1 MPVQLHPIAQ
11 AANFLTTGPGTP
23 KQKLILGGKLIW
35 IARTLPGD
43 WTPDLLERA
52 NSIYG
57 GLLKDSTLKKT
68 VGQMDQNTANKCLKQ
83 LTKDTVE
90 LAAECEQ
97 ARSQGRPH
105 K

>member
-1 MPVQLHPIAQ
+1 MPVLHPIAQ

-23 KQKLILGGKLIW
+23 QEKLVLGGKLIW
-35 IARTLPGD
+35 IARTLSGD

-68 VGQMDQNTANKCLKQ
+68 VGQMDETTANRCLKQ
-83 LTKDTVE
+83 LTKDTTE
-90 LAAECEQ
+90 LAAAIEQ
-97 ARSQGRPH
+97 VKDRGRPS